1 PDLLHQLIKGTFKD
15 HLVAWVINYITLTAE
30 SEREAKRILDDIDRR
45 IASVPAF
52 PGLRRFPQGRNFKQW
67 TGNDSKALMKA
78 CAIRFVFLPVLTGYV
93 PDKMIRCLDA
103 FLEFAYL
110 ARRPSHDTTSLDA
123 MDAALAR
130 FCELRSIFVETGV
143 RPNGFALPRQH
154 ALLHYTRMIKLF
166 GSPNGVCTSI
176 SESKHIAAVKRPWR
190 ASNRNNPLL
199 QILRTNTRLTKLAAL
214 RVELGRRGLL
224 HGDLISYALRK
235 LHANEQDVADE
246 AGPHIESQVHLSAR
260 YSTSFSLSPV
270 NTIAQYLGMPA
281 LHELLRRFLREQL
294 FPDFDEPDVV
304 IPLAVCPWLA
314 HSTRVTV
321 HGSAK
326 AVFFAP
332 SELCGAGGM
341 HSEMIRCTPSW
352 RQDGP
357 RRDTVLVQ
365 LSDDPGMYGMA
376 IGRVRAFLSFVY
388 GIVRYECALLEWFEQ
403 VGDGPDPVTGM
414 WVVKPEVLHGRRA
427 LGVVSADS
435 IVRSCHLI
443 PVYGRTRIPATF
455 HFSDSLD
462 AFRRYY
468 VNTYADYH
476 THELL
481 R

>member
-1 PDLLHQLIKGTFKD
+1 MREPRDLIDPAFRQYWNELLTPDLLHQLIKGTFKD

-78 CAIRFVFLPVLTGYV
+78 CAIRFVSRNVFLPVLTGYV

-235 LHANEQDVADE
+235 VGLAPPQDAQLEREELHANEQD
-246 AGPHIESQVHLSAR
+246 
-260 YSTSFSLSPV
+260 
-270 NTIAQYLGMPA
+270 
-281 LHELLRRFLREQL
+281 
-294 FPDFDEPDVV
+294 
-304 IPLAVCPWLA
+304 
-314 HSTRVTV
+314 
-321 HGSAK
+321 
-326 AVFFAP
+326 
-332 SELCGAGGM
+332 
-341 HSEMIRCTPSW
+341 
-352 RQDGP
+352 
-357 RRDTVLVQ
+357 
-365 LSDDPGMYGMA
+365 
-376 IGRVRAFLSFVY
+376 
-388 GIVRYECALLEWFEQ
+388 
-403 VGDGPDPVTGM
+403 
-414 WVVKPEVLHGRRA
+414 
-427 LGVVSADS
+427 
-435 IVRSCHLI
+435 
-443 PVYGRTRIPATF
+443 
-455 HFSDSLD
+455 
-462 AFRRYY
+462 
-468 VNTYADYH
+468 
-476 THELL
+476 
-481 R
+481 